1 MVTKL
6 VRLKKNNGDV
16 FHVETEAGLVIRG
29 ASTVDADLTAVEDL
43 ASSASGAAAT
53 AQSTANTAQSTAN
66 AAIPSAQK
74 GAASGVATL
83 GTDGKIPVSQLPS
96 EGLTQADVSVADITA
111 LLALSTTDA
120 PLNTDAF
127 VNDASADATVGS
139 GWALYRRTATAGG
152 TLNDWT
158 KLAEG
163 EGLDV
168 AFVDDTARAAAE
180 AAQTAADSAQEDVD
194 SLATTVTGLGTVY
207 FAASTDDLSGY
218 TDTDLILQEIA

>member
-1 MVTKL
+1 MATKL
-6 VRLKKNNGDV
+6 VRLKKNNGDI

-29 ASTVDADLTAVEDL
+29 ASTVDADLTAVESL
-43 ASSASGAAAT
+43 AGSANSAAT
-53 AQSTANTAQSTAN
+53 AAQNTAN
-66 AAIPSAQK
+66 AAIPAAQK

-83 GTDGKIPVSQLPS
+83 GSDGKIPVSQLPS

-180 AAQTAADSAQEDVD
+180 SAQSAAGAAQEDVD
-194 SLATTVTGLGTVY
+194 NLSTAVTGLGTVY
-207 FAASTDDLSGY
+207 FAASSDNLSSY
-218 TDTDLILQEIA
+218 SDTDLILQEIA